1 MNVTLTEGG
10 YKNYLSM
17 CSQNLVVVFI
27 FFLKAVS
34 GCPSFSPVCNRMG
47 PRSTFFYPGNW

>member
-1 MNVTLTEGG
+1 MTEGG
-10 YKNYLSM
+10 YKKYLSM

-34 GCPSFSPVCNRMG
+34 GCPSFSPVCKKMG